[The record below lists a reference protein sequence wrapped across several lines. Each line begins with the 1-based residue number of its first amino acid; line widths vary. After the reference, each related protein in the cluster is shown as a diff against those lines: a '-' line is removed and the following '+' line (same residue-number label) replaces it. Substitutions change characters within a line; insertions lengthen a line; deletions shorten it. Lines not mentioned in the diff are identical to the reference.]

1 MAMIDDERTAENALL
16 VSRMRVWASFEDQ
29 YEPFADEVVARKLPR
44 LLELAD
50 ALPRRARQPLMFP
63 PIGGGPSPAVR

>member
-44 LLELAD
+44 L
-50 ALPRRARQPLMFP
+50 F
-63 PIGGGPSPAVR
+63 VF